1 MSDRARLAMLALA
14 LASAPLIAQ
23 TAPPSPGPL
32 TLASALE
39 RARARSPET
48 AIARSEAEEARA
60 NARIAGA
67 AFRPEAYLTTTPGY
81 SSGLP
86 VMVAGQVPSIFGLSV
101 RATLY
106 DPSTSAVELST
117 AAESDARQAE
127 LARSEAAVE
136 RAVTAAY
143 ARVASD
149 RRRTEAARRALA
161 GREAIFRRASALK
174 AEGRATELEVS
185 RAELDVLKAKQRLL
199 DRNLG
204 SDLDTLELERLVDW
218 PAGTPLELSDDPL
231 VAVAPPPP
239 SNNLDAVRTADP
251 EVRALD
257 KQIEDLGRA
266 AQIRSRWFQPSVVAE
281 AQYLRLAKYN
291 NYDQYFVKFEENDFV
306 VAVAVSVPLWT
317 GGRHGDAGLAAKA
330 RLERTQARRRA
341 RERDLELVVRRA
353 ETELARTSASATVA
367 RSAEAWAA
375 ESLRVAKALA
385 VEGRGNLSD
394 VDLAE
399 IAAADAAEDA
409 ANAADAELAARLT
422 LRELRGE
429 PPVR

>member
-1 MSDRARLAMLALA
+1 MSDRARLVVLALA
-14 LASAPLIAQ
+14 LTSAPLAAQ
-23 TAPPSPGPL
+23 TSPPPPGPL
-32 TLASALE
+32 TLTAALE
-39 RARARSPET
+39 RARARSPEAT
-48 AIARSEAEEARA
+48 IARSEAEEARA
-60 NARIAGA
+60 NARLAGA

-86 VMVAGQVPSIFGLSV
+86 VLVAGQVPSIFGLAL

-106 DPSTSAVELST
+106 DPSTRAVELST
-117 AAESDARQAE
+117 AADSDAREAA

-136 RAVTAAY
+136 RAVTTAY
-143 ARVASD
+143 ARVVSD

-161 GREAIFRRASALK
+161 GREAIFRRTSALK
-174 AEGRATELEVS
+174 SEGRATELEVS
-185 RAELDVLKAKQRLL
+185 RAELDVLRAKQRLL

-204 SDLDTLELERLVDW
+204 ADLDTLELERLVDW
-218 PAGTPLELSDDPL
+218 PAGSPLELSDDPL
-231 VAVAPPPP
+231 AAVAPPPP
-239 SNNLDAVRTADP
+239 SNNLDVVRTADP

-257 KQIEDLGRA
+257 KQIDELGRA
-266 AQIRSRWFQPSVVAE
+266 AKIRSRLFQPSVVAE

-291 NYDQYFVKFEENDFV
+291 NYDQYFVKFQENDFQ

-317 GGRHGDAGLAAKA
+317 GGRHGDEGLAAKA
-330 RLERTQARRRA
+330 RLDRVEAQRRA

-353 ETELARTSASATVA
+353 ETELVRTSASAAVA
-367 RSAEAWAA
+367 RSAEAWAG

-385 VEGRGNLSD
+385 EEGRGNPSD
-394 VDLAE
+394 VDVAE

-422 LRELRGE
+422 LRELRGQ
-429 PPVR
+429 R